1 MYVSIIYIFYT
12 FFVFVGDW
20 KFRRGLKLYDC
31 DRQKPFKAQC
41 IRVLAEKSTKSPL
54 LVQEYT
60 NHETTN
66 QCKHSKSKD
75 ISKSE
80 FNLSA
85 FSSNCTHLNI
95 KGSISIS
102 SCSSSVIQAHH
113 KVRISFHK
121 MQNENIQNCILGKN
135 FLTEESISKGISIYE
150 TSQTRYVK

>member
-1 MYVSIIYIFYT
+1 MNGLCMYLFYI

-41 IRVLAEKSTKSPL
+41 IRVLAEKSAKSPL
-54 LVQEYT
+54 LVQEH

-75 ISKSE
+75 IISKSE

-85 FSSNCTHLNI
+85 WSSNCTHLNI

-102 SCSSSVIQAHH
+102 SCSPVIQAHH
-113 KVRISFHK
+113 KVRVTFHK

>member
-1 MYVSIIYIFYT
+1 MVYVCIYIPILCICI
-12 FFVFVGDW
+12 VGDW

-41 IRVLAEKSTKSPL
+41 IRVLAEKSAKSPL
-54 LVQEYT
+54 LVQEHH

-80 FNLSA
+80 FNLSGL
-85 FSSNCTHLNI
+85 SSNCTHLNI
-95 KGSISIS
+95 KGSVIN
-102 SCSSSVIQAHH
+102 SCSPVIQAHH
-113 KVRISFHK
+113 KVRMTFHK

>member
-1 MYVSIIYIFYT
+1 M
-12 FFVFVGDW
+12 
-20 KFRRGLKLYDC
+20 YDC
-31 DRQKPFKAQC
+31 DRLKPFKAQC
-41 IRVLAEKSTKSPL
+41 IRVLAEKSASKSPL
-54 LVQEYT
+54 LVQEH

-75 ISKSE
+75 IISKSE

-85 FSSNCTHLNI
+85 WSSNCTHLNI

-102 SCSSSVIQAHH
+102 SCSSPVIQAHH
-113 KVRISFHK
+113 KVRMTFHK

-135 FLTEESISKGISIYE
+135 FLTEESISKEISIYE

>member
-1 MYVSIIYIFYT
+1 MNGLCMYLFYI

-41 IRVLAEKSTKSPL
+41 IRVLAEKSAKSPL
-54 LVQEYT
+54 LVQEHH

-75 ISKSE
+75 SISKSE

-85 FSSNCTHLNI
+85 LSSNCTHLNI
-95 KGSISIS
+95 KGSIIS
-102 SCSSSVIQAHH
+102 SCSPVIQAHH
-113 KVRISFHK
+113 KVRMTFHK